1 MVDAQNCA
9 SELADDILGELE
21 RTPSEALC
29 EATGQ
34 LLEKVMDVLVTR
46 WRTLETLEDMAS
58 RLRELCQLLLENG
71 AHIWPRF
78 PLDAECLARLMQGV
92 IPALSD
98 NDMAT
103 TNAAPESRAI
113 ITVLG
118 SDRPGIV
125 AAVAGALSERSAN
138 ILDIS
143 QTILQGI
150 FTMTML
156 VDFGDADFSELKA
169 RLDEL
174 SESLGVQ
181 IVMQREEVFKYM
193 YRL

>member
-1 MVDAQNCA
+1 MPSTDAVSSN
-9 SELADDILGELE
+9 
-21 RTPSEALC
+21 
-29 EATGQ
+29 
-34 LLEKVMDVLVTR
+34 
-46 WRTLETLEDMAS
+46 
-58 RLRELCQLLLENG
+58 
-71 AHIWPRF
+71 
-78 PLDAECLARLMQGV
+78 
-92 IPALSD
+92 
-98 NDMAT
+98 
-103 TNAAPESRAI
+103 RAI

-125 AAVAGALSERSAN
+125 ASVTGALAEREAN

-156 VDFGDADFSELKA
+156 VELGQSAEFAEIKA
-169 RLDEL
+169 KLDEL

-181 IVMQREEVFKYM
+181 ISLQREEVFRYM

>member
-1 MVDAQNCA
+1 MLSVESA
-9 SELADDILGELE
+9 SG
-21 RTPSEALC
+21 
-29 EATGQ
+29 
-34 LLEKVMDVLVTR
+34 
-46 WRTLETLEDMAS
+46 
-58 RLRELCQLLLENG
+58 N
-71 AHIWPRF
+71 
-78 PLDAECLARLMQGV
+78 
-92 IPALSD
+92 
-98 NDMAT
+98 
-103 TNAAPESRAI
+103 RAI

-125 AAVAGALSERSAN
+125 AAVAGELSGREAN

-156 VDFGDADFSELKA
+156 IDLGSADFSELKA
-169 RLDEL
+169 SLEAL

-181 IVMQREEVFKYM
+181 INLQREEVFRYM

>member
-1 MVDAQNCA
+1 MTSDQ
-9 SELADDILGELE
+9 
-21 RTPSEALC
+21 EAC
-29 EATGQ
+29 G
-34 LLEKVMDVLVTR
+34 
-46 WRTLETLEDMAS
+46 
-58 RLRELCQLLLENG
+58 
-71 AHIWPRF
+71 
-78 PLDAECLARLMQGV
+78 
-92 IPALSD
+92 
-98 NDMAT
+98 
-103 TNAAPESRAI
+103 SRAV

-125 AAVAGALSERSAN
+125 AAVAGALSEREAN

-156 VDFGDADFSELKA
+156 IDLGQADFSELKA

-174 SESLGVQ
+174 AESLGVQ
-181 IVMQREEVFKYM
+181 IVLQREEVFRYM